1 MTLRTF
7 KIHAARRELRGLI
20 LGAAVCL
27 APWQSACAQITV
39 AGPMNFDLTTSHLQ
53 AVQMQS
59 SLISTSRIMQQQSEY
74 HRSTLRPSQPS
85 VSAAPRNAGYG
96 APVASAAS
104 LAIGRDPKVSGEL
117 RNEVFSNIEHAA
129 GADTARKVDQTLGDI
144 QATFSRAVSPYGLHN
159 DDFADVMAAY
169 LVVMWMAANER
180 TTLPNVAQVQ
190 AVRSQMQRLY
200 SNGAQPP
207 VEPRQRQL
215 VAETLMYETCL
226 AIGTRENGS
235 AQAIR
240 NMADSTQRKLSRN
253 GFDMR
258 ALALTDAGLVQ
269 RAR

>member
-7 KIHAARRELRGLI
+7 KTYASRRRQGL
-20 LGAAVCL
+20 AVATMICL
-27 APWQSACAQITV
+27 APWQTASAQITV

-59 SLISTSRIMQQQSEY
+59 SLISTSRIMQQQNEY
-74 HRSTLRPSQPS
+74 HRSALGSSWPLA
-85 VSAAPRNAGYG
+85 SAATRSGGYA
-96 APVASAAS
+96 APVAALPS
-104 LAIGRDPKVSGEL
+104 LTIAHDPRVSGEL
-117 RNEVFSNIEHAA
+117 RNEVFSNIERATS
-129 GADTARKVDQTLGDI
+129 ADTARKVDQTLGDI
-144 QATFSRAVSPYGLHN
+144 QTTFSRAVSPYGLHN

-180 TTLPNVAQVQ
+180 TALPNVAQVQ
-190 AVRSQMQRLY
+190 AVRAQMQRLY

-207 VEPRQRQL
+207 IEIRQRQL

-240 NMADSTQRKLSRN
+240 NMADSTQRKLARN

-258 ALALTDAGLVQ
+258 SLALTDAGLVQ
-269 RAR
+269 RTR